1 MKTTV
6 VMNLKGGVG
15 KTTTVINLAYLLAT
29 AWNERVL
36 VIDADSQCN
45 LTEFFGADPEEGNL
59 AEVLRGG
66 SADLAILDIVGTE
79 YPHLNI
85 LPGDDSLMDLDLSKV
100 AGKQVHVDVLRR
112 LVDELTVRDTYD
124 YVLIDCPPAFNA
136 ACAAALMAAD
146 DVIIP
151 IKLDAFSLRGMG
163 NLARQIANMR
173 RVNPRLRIS
182 GCLPTMWYKSEQI
195 AAAERELR
203 NAGLHLFHHVRRS
216 DRVDDMTFAQEPL
229 GISSPNSGAGIDYR
243 LVAAEISG
251 RKAK

>member
-1 MKTTV
+1 MRTTV

-59 AEVLRGG
+59 AECLLNG
-66 SADLAILDIVGTE
+66 SPEFAQLSIAGTE

-85 LPGDDSLMDLDLSKV
+85 LPGDDSLMDLDLTKLEN
-100 AGKQVHVDVLRR
+100 KKVHVDVIRCLAENLAAADLYDRI
-112 LVDELTVRDTYD
+112 LV
-124 YVLIDCPPAFNA
+124 DCPPAFNA

-173 RVNPRLRIS
+173 RVNPRLRIA

-195 AAAERELR
+195 TAAERELR

-243 LVAAEISG
+243 LVAAEITG
-251 RKAK
+251 GKQK